1 MVNEDLTALSILTVC
16 KIYSRRLRFLTPAA
30 AFFMVL
36 FVQSWPSPAV
46 LAADAEGAF
55 RVFGAGELPCGRWLA
70 DRLEGNPSAKQS
82 EMWVAGYLT
91 AYNQFVFRE
100 ADITDPYGGAFVLEW
115 LDGYCREHPSDGLV
129 VAVRQLLETL
139 RRRR

>member
-1 MVNEDLTALSILTVC
+1 MSILALSRVYC
-16 KIYSRRLRFLTPAA
+16 QRLRFLPLAA
-30 AFFMVL
+30 ELFMAL
-36 FVQSWPSPAV
+36 LVQSWPGPAV
-46 LAADAEGAF
+46 LAADAEGEF
-55 RVFGAGELPCGRWLA
+55 RVFGSGRLQCGRWLA

-100 ADITDPYGGAFVLEW
+100 ADITDPYSGEFVLEW
-115 LDGYCREHPSDGLV
+115 LDGYCRERPSNGLV
-129 VAVRQLLETL
+129 AAVRQLLETL